1 MGNVWN
7 ITSTKEVNNLP
18 WGSSSRRL
26 VVLEILWGN
35 NKAISSLK
43 RSIKIS

>member
-7 ITSTKEVNNLP
+7 ITSTKEGNYLP

-26 VVLEILWGN
+26 VVLEILWGK
-35 NKAISSLK
+35 NKPISSLK